1 MGVFC
6 RSGFCMEG
14 RQMRMLKREELILLR
29 EVLLN
34 VQKMIQR
41 TEKQQASYYYVQFDN
56 MINNIGIY
64 LLSDDVDL
72 FRISEVLLRDWL
84 NANHELLGLST
95 CELFCGIQ
103 NEGMEET
110 YRFWELIAT
119 VENYFPEEGEDGVLD

>member
-1 MGVFC
+1 
-6 RSGFCMEG
+6 MED

-29 EVLLN
+29 EALLN
-34 VQKMIQR
+34 VQKFIRQ
-41 TEKQQASYYYVQFDN
+41 TEKQKASYYYVQFDN

-84 NANHELLGLST
+84 NANHELLGVPA

-103 NEGMEET
+103 NERMEDT

-119 VENYFPEEGEDGVLD
+119 VENYFPEEGEEDGVLN